1 MKHTTYHKQSVQKKL
16 DVYTKTVDDYES
28 LNKHL
33 ITVID
38 ELKKTKKCF
47 TSNVKAWHTFPYL
60 QKETKEFDGLID
72 ICLDFIYEINEKEFH
87 LPKEDLQY
95 ECINLW
101 AMKYNTGEYALKHNH
116 YPANWSF
123 VYYVDVVP
131 DQSPII
137 FEDVNVVYPK
147 NGDLI
152 MFNGMI
158 DHDVPPTTNER
169 IAVSMNFMH
178 KGAP

>member
-1 MKHTTYHKQSVQKKL
+1 
-16 DVYTKTVDDYES
+16 
-28 LNKHL
+28 
-33 ITVID
+33 
-38 ELKKTKKCF
+38 
-47 TSNVKAWHTFPYL
+47 
-60 QKETKEFDGLID
+60 
-72 ICLDFIYEINEKEFH
+72 
-87 LPKEDLQY
+87 
-95 ECINLW
+95 
-101 AMKYNTGEYALKHNH
+101 MKYKKGEYALKHNH

-123 VYYVDVVP
+123 VYYIDVVS
-131 DQSPII
+131 DQSPIL

-147 NGDLI
+147 NGELI